1 MVFFMSA
8 VLNTIKIIFQK
19 HKYLSLILFLINISL
34 GILPLVSVYFVQS
47 IINNIIKNGS
57 FLFIS
62 ILFFLYI
69 LVSILSSILSSLQSY
84 INGKISNYL
93 SFEMEYEVLNK
104 VSKLGLS
111 KFENDETYSEIEKLT
126 NEAPTKPYEVFSS
139 LNTMLI
145 SFVTL
150 ISGYI
155 YIFNFNKLFALL
167 LFILTCISIPY
178 LLYMGKEQFSVH
190 WERTEAE
197 RKTWY
202 IKYIMTHDFSVKEII
217 FYNLQNNLK
226 EKFSKLK
233 KSFIKQDL
241 FLLKKYSLFS
251 FIYDLITTII
261 SGFLILGTIRSIIIG
276 KALIGTLTSIT
287 QIISLTEEHTRTLIT
302 SLYTMRYDLMLLQK
316 LYDFITVP
324 DNKQISK
331 KSLLPL
337 KKVNTITVHN
347 LNFSYNDKKVLYN
360 INFELHRGMLVA
372 LVGTNGSGKST
383 LVKLLSGLYSTNE
396 PEEILINNIDI
407 AQYDKS
413 TLHHKISILFQ
424 DFVKYEMSLRENIGF
439 GNLPDI
445 NNDLKI
451 KDVIKEYAS
460 SLPEDIKLNDQL
472 GNWFSNG
479 KQISGGQWQSI
490 ATSRAFFNNKTDFVI
505 LDEPNS
511 ALDSL
516 AEKKLFTEFKK
527 FINRN
532 KLGLF
537 VSHRIGA
544 IKQADLIIVLD
555 QGHLIASGT
564 HEELIKNCKV
574 YQELEKAEKYE

>member
-1 MVFFMSA
+1 MHA
-8 VLNTIKIIFQK
+8 VLYTIKIVFQK
-19 HKYLSLILFLINISL
+19 HRYLSIILLLINISL

-47 IINNIIKNGS
+47 IINNIINNAS
-57 FLFIS
+57 
-62 ILFFLYI
+62 LFFVSTLFLLYI
-69 LVSILSSILSSLQSY
+69 LVSILSSTLSSLQSY

-93 SFEMEYEVLNK
+93 SFEMEYEVLNT
-104 VSKLGLS
+104 VSTLNLS
-111 KFENDETYSEIEKLT
+111 KFENEKTYSEIDKLT

-155 YIFNFNKLFALL
+155 YIFNFSKLFAFL
-167 LFILTCISIPY
+167 LFSITCISTPY

-197 RKTWY
+197 RKNWY

-226 EKFSKLK
+226 EKFVKLK
-233 KSFIKQDL
+233 TSFIRQDL
-241 FLLKKYSLFS
+241 HLLKQYSLFS
-251 FIYDLITTII
+251 FVYDLIITII
-261 SGFLILGTIRSIIIG
+261 SGLLILGTIRSIIFG

-287 QIISLTEEHTRTLIT
+287 QIISLTEEHTRILIT
-302 SLYTMRYDLMLLQK
+302 SLYTMRYNLMLLQK
-316 LYDFITVP
+316 LYDFIKAP
-324 DNKQISK
+324 SNRKISK
-331 KSLLPL
+331 NSLLSL
-337 KKVNTITVHN
+337 RNVDTVTVRN
-347 LNFSYNDKKVLYN
+347 LDFSYYKKKVLYN
-360 INFELHRGMLVA
+360 INFELHKGMLVA

-383 LVKLLSGLYSTNE
+383 LVKLLSGLYSTNKSD
-396 PEEILINNIDI
+396 EILINNIDI
-407 AQYDKS
+407 SKYDKS

-424 DFVKYEMSLRENIGF
+424 DFVKYEMPLRENIGF
-439 GNLPDI
+439 GNLQDI
-445 NNDLKI
+445 NDDLKL
-451 KDVIKEYAS
+451 KNVIKEYAN
-460 SLPEDIKLNDQL
+460 SLPKDIKLDDQL
-472 GNWFSNG
+472 GNWFSDG
-479 KQISGGQWQSI
+479 KQLSGGQWQGI
-490 ATSRAFFNNKTDFVI
+490 ATARAFFNTNTDFVI

-527 FINRN
+527 FINTN

-555 QGHLIASGT
+555 QGHLIAAGT